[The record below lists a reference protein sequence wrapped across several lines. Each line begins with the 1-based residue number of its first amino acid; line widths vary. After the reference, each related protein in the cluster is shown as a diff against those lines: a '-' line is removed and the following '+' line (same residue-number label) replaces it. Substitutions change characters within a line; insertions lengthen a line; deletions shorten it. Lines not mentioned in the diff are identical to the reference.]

1 MSNPKTTFRSI
12 APKPPAEIMQSLD
25 DVIAVVTLPSQETQE
40 VNSTTEITTEKA
52 SKKKNDR
59 KQERAEE
66 ETGWDDK
73 STGLLL
79 SFLEENI
86 EIYKKNKSNFAK
98 KAAEKVFPGK
108 LWEQIKNKLAR
119 LVARYNEI
127 KEKENQ
133 TGGEAQA
140 AKWKWFERLDALLG
154 TRENHNPTF
163 LVDGISDDTQFFD
176 CEKNKEEG
184 LEETNVKKRKSL
196 SHDPLAEAMISISNT
211 RQIILEKRLSF
222 ESEQFDKKQ
231 AIEREIR
238 ESETAFKRE
247 ELEVERIKAET
258 LRKKMEFDMEQS
270 RMEHQ
275 LRMKEM
281 ELRMLQYKSSS
292 R

>member
-1 MSNPKTTFRSI
+1 MSNPKSTFRLI
-12 APKPPAEIMQSLD
+12 APNPPAEIIQSPD
-25 DVIAVVTLPSQETQE
+25 DIIAIVILPSQETQE
-40 VNSTTEITTEKA
+40 VNSITEITTEKA

-98 KAAEKVFPGK
+98 KTAEKVFPGK

-133 TGGEAQA
+133 TGEEAQ
-140 AKWKWFERLDALLG
+140 KWKWFERLDALLG

-281 ELRMLQYKSSS
+281 ELRMLLQYKSSS
-292 R
+292 Q

>member
-1 MSNPKTTFRSI
+1 M
-12 APKPPAEIMQSLD
+12 
-25 DVIAVVTLPSQETQE
+25 
-40 VNSTTEITTEKA
+40 
-52 SKKKNDR
+52 
-59 KQERAEE
+59 
-66 ETGWDDK
+66 
-73 STGLLL
+73 
-79 SFLEENI
+79 
-86 EIYKKNKSNFAK
+86 
-98 KAAEKVFPGK
+98 
-108 LWEQIKNKLAR
+108 
-119 LVARYNEI
+119 
-127 KEKENQ
+127 
-133 TGGEAQA
+133 
-140 AKWKWFERLDALLG
+140 
-154 TRENHNPTF
+154 
-163 LVDGISDDTQFFD
+163 VDGISDDTQFFD

-222 ESEQFDKKQ
+222 ESEQFNKKQ

-275 LRMKEM
+275 LRIKEL

-292 R
+292 Q